1 MGNGLTRDALDG
13 GLTKKE
19 LERMHRRSGF
29 RFKLADHCDNSKN
42 GLRVKHISTQA
53 FIAPTLQ

>member
-19 LERMHRRSGF
+19 LERMHRRSGL
-29 RFKLADHCDNSKN
+29 RFKLAEHCDNSRH
-42 GLRVKHISTQA
+42 GLRAKRISTQA
-53 FIAPTLQ
+53 FVAPTLQ